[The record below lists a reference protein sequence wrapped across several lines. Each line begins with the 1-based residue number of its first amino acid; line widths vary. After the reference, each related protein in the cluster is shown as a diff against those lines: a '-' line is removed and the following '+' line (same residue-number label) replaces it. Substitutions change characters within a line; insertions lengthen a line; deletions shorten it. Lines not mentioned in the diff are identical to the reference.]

1 MGVILAT
8 VKKELISYL
17 FSPVAYIIA
26 VLLYLSRGTEVYRLV
41 GRAAD
46 SHYDIGTFASYYVI
60 YGPSTYFFF
69 VLVPPILTMRC
80 LAEERRTGS
89 LEVLMTAPVRDFEI
103 VIGKWFAALVFFGL
117 LWLPTLPLLGLLAG
131 DAFLGTS
138 LSYGP
143 VLSTYVGLFL
153 LGAMLLAIGIFASS
167 LTDNVLLASIVGM
180 ILNLGLI
187 QAPSVLHPYLQ
198 QWFGNSYYI
207 NVFNEQSNVF
217 DHLANWFGKGQID
230 SSKIFFYIGGTVF
243 FLFLTIRCLESRK
256 WR

>member
-1 MGVILAT
+1 MFVVDAYALQP
-8 VKKELISYL
+8 VYLLDLINQVFL
-17 FSPVAYIIA
+17 NF
-26 VLLYLSRGTEVYRLV
+26 

-117 LWLPTLPLLGLLAG
+117 LWFPTLPLLGILASES
-131 DAFLGTS
+131 FLGTS

-153 LGAMLLAIGIFASS
+153 LGSMLLAIGIFSSS
-167 LTDNVLLASIVGM
+167 LTDNVLLASIVSM

-187 QAPSVLHPYLQ
+187 QAPAVLHPYLL
-198 QWFGNSYYI
+198 QWFGNSYYVT
-207 NVFNEQSNVF
+207 VFNEQSNVF
-217 DHLANWFGKGQID
+217 DHLSNWFGRGQID
-230 SSKIFFYIGGTVF
+230 SSKIFFYVGGTIF
-243 FLFLTIRCLESRK
+243 FLFITIRSLESRK